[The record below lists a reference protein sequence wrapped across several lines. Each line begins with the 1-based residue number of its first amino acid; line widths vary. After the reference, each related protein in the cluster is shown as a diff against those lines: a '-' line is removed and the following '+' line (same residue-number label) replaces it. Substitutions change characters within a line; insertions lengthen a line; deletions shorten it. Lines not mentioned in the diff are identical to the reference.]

1 MPVIPCPTNLFR
13 CDRELYQFLLNCQE
27 QSIRQQ
33 DSLIVSLSQDIDPID
48 PLAVLQ
54 TAIEFNPNA
63 WHFYWE
69 NPKNQEAV
77 VALGVAKSLKIGQGN
92 RFSQSRKFI
101 ENCLARIVKIGD
113 SDRAWSGPHF
123 FSNFTFFE
131 NQRNNF
137 SPFPDATVVLP
148 EIQISQKQNR
158 SILVSNFKVSDRV
171 NLEYLLNQFKENC
184 ETLLHSSRLGFKS
197 GLNSAVQLAPNA
209 QFHRQEQFATAVASA
224 LNSIEKNQYSKIV
237 LAHTLEV
244 ISPVPFQLAASID
257 NLRQCHP
264 DCYIFSVGNGQGTN
278 FIGASP
284 ERLISI
290 QDRQLVTDALAGSA
304 PRGST
309 PAEDANLAKKLLK
322 SEKEKREHQAV
333 SDFIHQ
339 RLGELGLNPTRS
351 PLQLLQLSNIQHLW
365 TTIQARVPDRIH
377 PLDIVAKLHPTP
389 AVAGVPTSIACEQ
402 IRHYEPFDRSLYAA
416 PLGWVDDRGNGEF
429 IVGIRS
435 AFIQGDRARLYAG
448 AGIVAG
454 SDPHK
459 ELAEVQLKLQAML
472 KALV

>member
-1 MPVIPCPTNLFR
+1 MPVIPCRANLFQ

-27 QSIRQQ
+27 QSLRQRH
-33 DSLIVSLSQDIDPID
+33 SLIFSLSQEIVPID
-48 PLAVLQ
+48 PLGVLQ
-54 TAIEFNPNA
+54 TATKLNPNS

-69 NPKNQEAV
+69 NPKNQEAI
-77 VALGVAKSLKIGQGN
+77 VALGSTKSLKIEQGN
-92 RFSQSRKFI
+92 RFTQSRIFI
-101 ENCLARIVKIGD
+101 QACLEQIVKIGD
-113 SDRAWSGPHF
+113 NDLSCSGPHF
-123 FSNFTFFE
+123 FANFTFFDSPKT
-131 NQRNNF
+131 NA
-137 SPFPDATVVLP
+137 SPFPAATIVLP
-148 EIQISQKQNR
+148 EFQIARKQNR
-158 SILVSNFKVSDRV
+158 SVFVANFNISDRV
-171 NLEYLLNQFKENC
+171 NLEYLLERLKENF
-184 ETLLHSSRLGFKS
+184 ETLHRSSRLGFNLS
-197 GLNSAVQLAPNA
+197 LNSAVQSAPNT
-209 QFHRQEQFATAVASA
+209 QVHRPEQFTTAVDSA
-224 LNSIEKNQYSKIV
+224 LRSIEKNHYSKIV
-237 LAHTLEV
+237 LAHTLDV
-244 ISPVPFQLAASID
+244 ISPVPFHLAESIN

-264 DCYIFSVGNGQGTN
+264 DCYIFSTSNGTGTN

-290 QDRQLVTDALAGSA
+290 QEHQLVTDALAGSA

-309 PAEDANLAKKLLK
+309 PAEDAKLAKKLLK
-322 SEKEKREHQAV
+322 SGKEKREHQAV

-365 TTIQARVPDRIH
+365 TTIQAPVPDRIH

-389 AVAGVPTSIACEQ
+389 AVAGVPTPIACEQ

-435 AFIQGDRARLYAG
+435 ALIQGDRAQLYAG

-454 SDPHK
+454 SNPQK
-459 ELAEVQLKLQAML
+459 ELAEVQLKLQTML
-472 KALV
+472 KALI